1 MSIIFVK
8 RGEKLFS
15 VIVLEIFF
23 FLISSYAK
31 ILRCGREL
39 LCEGELSWECVC
51 VCLCVLSC
59 VQLFVTPWTI
69 ACKSPLSMVL
79 SRQECW
85 SGLPF
90 PSPIMRVESVQ
101 FSHSVMSNSLWP
113 HDLQQA
119 RPPWLWLKSWAP
131 YC

>member
-1 MSIIFVK
+1 MYVNYFCK
-8 RGEKLFS
+8 KGGKTLFS
-15 VIVLEIFF
+15 NRAGNFF
-23 FLISSYAK
+23 FFISSYAK

-59 VQLFVTPWTI
+59 VQLLVTPWTI

-101 FSHSVMSNSLWP
+101 FSHSVMSNSL
-113 HDLQQA
+113 
-119 RPPWLWLKSWAP
+119 
-131 YC
+131 